1 MTSWFPYRDNTL
13 LIFVSPRY
21 NNSLKY
27 QIIVLVIFVPELT
40 KEQIC
45 PAMKH
50 KRQARYSRIRQQL
63 KEILSKND
71 DLFLGMATINAILYH
86 KMDGF
91 FWVGFYLLK
100 DGRLLVG
107 PYQGPVACIELP
119 GNKGVCW
126 AGINGGVPVI
136 VPDVHEYPGH
146 IACDPRSKSET
157 VIPVR
162 DRNN

>member
-1 MTSWFPYRDNTL
+1 
-13 LIFVSPRY
+13 
-21 NNSLKY
+21 
-27 QIIVLVIFVPELT
+27 
-40 KEQIC
+40 
-45 PAMKH
+45 MKH

-71 DLFLGMATINAILYH
+71 DLFSGMATINAILYH

-107 PYQGPVACIELP
+107 PYQGPVACIELA

-146 IACDPRSKSET
+146 IACDPRSKSEI

-162 DRNN
+162 DRNNMVIGVLDIDSNVKDNFDYTDAQELERIVALLIE

>member
-1 MTSWFPYRDNTL
+1 
-13 LIFVSPRY
+13 
-21 NNSLKY
+21 
-27 QIIVLVIFVPELT
+27 
-40 KEQIC
+40 
-45 PAMKH
+45 MKH

-71 DLFLGMATINAILYH
+71 DLFSGMATINAILYH

-126 AGINGGVPVI
+126 AGINGRVPVI

-146 IACDPRSKSET
+146 IACDPRSKSEI

-162 DRNN
+162 DRNNMVIGVLDIDSNVKDNFDYTDAQELERIVALLIE